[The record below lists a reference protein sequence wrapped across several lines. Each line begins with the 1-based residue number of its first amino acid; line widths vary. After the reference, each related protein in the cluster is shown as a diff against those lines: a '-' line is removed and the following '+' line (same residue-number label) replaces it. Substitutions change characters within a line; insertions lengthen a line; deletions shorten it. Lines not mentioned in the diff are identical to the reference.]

1 MMLYSQK
8 IQIQGADSHYTLK
21 DW

>member
-1 MMLYSQK
+1 MLYSQK